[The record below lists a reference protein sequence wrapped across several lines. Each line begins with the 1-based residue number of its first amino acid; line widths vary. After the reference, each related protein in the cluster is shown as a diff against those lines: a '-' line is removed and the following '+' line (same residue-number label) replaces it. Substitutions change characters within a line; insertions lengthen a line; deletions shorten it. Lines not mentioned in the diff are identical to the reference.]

1 MPALSLLAVGVR
13 VAVQVIP
20 PSLVLRLLRLP
31 LATVKSAI
39 SRPLTAS
46 SKVMVTVAVSP
57 TFRLLSL
64 SEMLA
69 DGRTPSTT
77 RALLAPREPAAP
89 GAARVRIASWP
100 AAPLIVPPLRVSA
113 VVAA

>member
-20 PSLVLRLLRLP
+20 PSLVLRLLSTP

-46 SKVMVTVAVSP
+46 LKVMVTVLVSP
-57 TFRLLSL
+57 AASALSATV
-64 SEMLA
+64 MVA
-69 DGRTPSTT
+69 VGR
-77 RALLAPREPAAP
+77 
-89 GAARVRIASWP
+89 W
-100 AAPLIVPPLRVSA
+100 VSMA
-113 VVAA
+113 

>member
-1 MPALSLLAVGVR
+1 MPALRLSAVGVR
-13 VAVQVIP
+13 VAVQVMP
-20 PSLVLRLLRLP
+20 PSLELRLLRVP

-46 SKVMVTVAVSP
+46 SKVMVTVLVSPAARAVSV
-57 TFRLLSL
+57 SV
-64 SEMLA
+64 MVA
-69 DGRTPSTT
+69 VGRTPSTT
-77 RALLAPREPAAP
+77 RSLLAPREPAAP
-89 GAARVRIASWP
+89 GAARVRMASWL